1 MDDLA
6 PGSLL
11 ISVPMME
18 DPNFRR
24 SVVLICEHN
33 EKGSFG
39 LTLNRP
45 IDASLADVLDGV
57 YAFDPTLHL
66 GGPVQ
71 RDTLHFVHCAGDRIP
86 DGIDLPGGI
95 TWGGNFDA
103 VQELAQSGELSNDD
117 IRFFLGYSGWSPGQL
132 ENEIGEDAWIVAPSG
147 GRVLFEEAADELWR
161 AVLRRLG
168 GEYALLSTFPDD
180 PRMN

>member
-57 YAFDPTLHL
+57 YTFDPTLHL

-71 RDTLHFVHCAGDRIP
+71 RDTLHFVHCADDRIP
-86 DGIDLPGGI
+86 DGIDLPGGV
-95 TWGGNFDA
+95 TWGGDFDA
-103 VQELAQSGELSNDD
+103 VQALAHSGELSDAD

-132 ENEIGEDAWIVAPSG
+132 QSEIDEEAWIVAAEGAP
-147 GRVLFEEAADELWR
+147 VLFEEPADELWR

>member
-1 MDDLA
+1 MPELA
-6 PGSLL
+6 PGALL
-11 ISVPMME
+11 ISVPMMD

-24 SVVLICEHN
+24 SVVLVCEH
-33 EKGSFG
+33 EEAGSFG

-45 IDASLADVLDGV
+45 IDATLGDVMDGF

-71 RDTLHFVHCAGDRIP
+71 RDTLHFVHRAGDRIP
-86 DGIDLPGGI
+86 DGIELPGGV
-95 TWGGNFDA
+95 TWGGDFDV
-103 VQELAQSGELSNDD
+103 VQDLAQSGDLSNDD

-132 ENEIGEDAWIVAPSG
+132 QAELDEEAWIVAESG
-147 GRVLFEEAADELWR
+147 AHVLFEEQPDELWR
-161 AVLRRLG
+161 AVLRRMG
-168 GEYALLSTFPDD
+168 GEYALLSNFPDD

>member
-86 DGIDLPGGI
+86 GGIELPGDV
-95 TWGGNFDA
+95 TWGGNFDV

-147 GRVLFEEAADELWR
+147 GTVLFEEAADELWR